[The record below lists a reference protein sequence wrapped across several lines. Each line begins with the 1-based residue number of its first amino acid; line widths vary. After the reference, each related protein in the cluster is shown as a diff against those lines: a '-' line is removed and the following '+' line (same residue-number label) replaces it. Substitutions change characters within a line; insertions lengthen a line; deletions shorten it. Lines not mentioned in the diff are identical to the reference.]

1 MPQYETKVSVEDL
14 KLGMYVC
21 RLDRPWI
28 ETHFLFQGFHISTDS
43 DMQELR
49 RTCEYVFVDPERG
62 VEPDSRPQQ
71 PLPRRTKPISEEI
84 FRNAARPDIYPV
96 VTSLDE
102 ELQAARDSRAGTL
115 AEVSSILEELKA
127 GRKIQIESVRQAVAG
142 MIASIVR
149 NPDAFLWLTRLKDKD
164 SYAFA
169 HCVDASSLAVAFG
182 RHLGFAQPQ
191 LEDLAIG
198 TLLFDIGKLQLPDD
212 IMKKPGRLTEKEF
225 ALIRRHVDFGV
236 QIVQEMKGSSKDIV
250 ATVRY
255 HHERHDGKGY
265 PRGVAGKQIPVFGRI
280 AALVDC
286 YDAITSERPY
296 SHAMSAYDAVQLIYE
311 WRDKDFQADMVEQF
325 IQCIGVFPAGTLV
338 ELSTGEVGIVIAQ
351 NRVRRLKPRIMLVL
365 DSNKL
370 ALEFNPIL
378 DLIDNPVDSAGR
390 PVDIRQP
397 LVPGSY
403 GINASDFYL

>member
-14 KLGMYVC
+14 KVGMYVC

-28 ETHFLFQGFHISTDS
+28 ETHFLFQGFHISNDA

-62 VEPDSRPQQ
+62 TEPENEPLQ
-71 PLPRRTKPISEEI
+71 PLPRRNRPISEEI
-84 FRNAARPDIYPV
+84 FRNAPEHDVYPV
-96 VTSLDE
+96 VTSMDE
-102 ELQAARDSRAGTL
+102 ELQAARDSRARTL
-115 AEVSSILEELKA
+115 AEVSNILDDLRA
-127 GRKIQIESVRQAVAG
+127 GRKIQVESVRQAVTD

-182 RHLGFAQPQ
+182 RHLGFAQRD
-191 LEDLAIG
+191 LENLAIG

-212 IMKKPGRLTEKEF
+212 ILTKPGRLTEKEF
-225 ALIRRHVDFGV
+225 ALIRRHVEFGV
-236 QIVQEMKGSSKDIV
+236 QIVEEMNGSNKDIV
-250 ATVRY
+250 STVRY

-265 PRGVAGKQIPVFGRI
+265 PRGVSGKRIPVFGRI

-296 SHAMSAYDAVQLIYE
+296 SQAMSAHDAVQLIYE

-365 DSNKL
+365 DSSKV

-378 DLIDNPVDSAGR
+378 DLIDNPMDSEGR
-390 PVDIRQP
+390 PVVIRQP

-403 GINASDFYL
+403 GIHASDFYL

>member
-14 KLGMYVC
+14 KVGMYVC

-28 ETHFLFQGFHISTDS
+28 ETHFLFQGFHISNDS

-62 VEPDSRPQQ
+62 AEPDSQ
-71 PLPRRTKPISEEI
+71 PLPRRTKPIGEEI
-84 FRNAARPDIYPV
+84 FRSAPRPDVYPV
-96 VTSLDE
+96 VTSMDE

-115 AEVSSILEELKA
+115 AEVGSILEDLKA
-127 GRKIQIESVRQAVAG
+127 GRKIQVESVRQAVSG
-142 MIASIVR
+142 MIASILR

-182 RHLGFAQPQ
+182 RHLGFAQSQ

-212 IMKKPGRLTEKEF
+212 ILKKPGRLTEKEF
-225 ALIRRHVDFGV
+225 ALIRRHVEFGV
-236 QIVQEMKGSSKDIV
+236 QIVEEMKGSNKDIV
-250 ATVRY
+250 STVRC

-265 PRGVAGKQIPVFGRI
+265 PLGLAGKQIPVFGRI

-378 DLIDNPVDSAGR
+378 DLIDNPLDSAGR

-403 GINASDFYL
+403 GIHASDFYL